1 MTYDA
6 PLDIAAHLIK
16 THQYA
21 QAESA
26 LISLIQNNH
35 GASNAWQLLAHVS
48 VNLNKHSQGLFAAW
62 QANSLAESVE
72 MQGIFA
78 HCLSRVAITAHD
90 AQLQSAVARAV
101 AETWGPPAEL
111 AEQASKLLKHD
122 PLIQP
127 YLNVAT
133 DKPLTETEIQALND
147 HALLN
152 PLLQSA
158 PICDLALERFLTQVR
173 KTLLLNPAFAE
184 RAVQLTASLAQ
195 QCFINEYIYPV
206 SAAENTARHA
216 LNPAEPLLIAA
227 CYQPLHQ
234 SAAAASWLNTA

>member
-26 LISLIQNNH
+26 IISLIQNNH
-35 GASNAWQLLAHVS
+35 GASNAWQLLAHLS
-48 VNLNKHSQGLFAAW
+48 VELNKHSQGLFAAW
-62 QANSLAESVE
+62 QANSLTESVE

-122 PLIQP
+122 PLIQSH
-127 YLNVAT
+127 LNAAT

-147 HALLN
+147 HTLLN

-158 PICDLALERFLTQVR
+158 PICDLDLERFLTRVR
-173 KTLLLNPAFAE
+173 KTLLLNPALAE
-184 RAVQLTASLAQ
+184 RAAQLTASLAQ
-195 QCFINEYIYPV
+195 QCFINEYI
-206 SAAENTARHA
+206 
-216 LNPAEPLLIAA
+216 
-227 CYQPLHQ
+227 
-234 SAAAASWLNTA
+234 

>member
-127 YLNVAT
+127 HLNAAT